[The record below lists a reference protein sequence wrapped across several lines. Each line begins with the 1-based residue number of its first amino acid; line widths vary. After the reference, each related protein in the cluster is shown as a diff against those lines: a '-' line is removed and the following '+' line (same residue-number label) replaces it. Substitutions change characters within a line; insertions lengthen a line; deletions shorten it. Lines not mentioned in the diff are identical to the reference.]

1 MHPCTVYTLR
11 KSANF
16 SPFLDDFSHD
26 LLSLSIFSLV
36 FLCLTIIQKK
46 KETQYWLISLAG
58 IAQKKIDSSVQ
69 WNSDQYYTTWKLV
82 LGTKIFPW
90 NFFKT
95 TKFICVTLSP
105 TQNLLLRNFLGK
117 YFRYICCPNP
127 TGNRNLG
134 KLVKFPYCYVI
145 AKKIRYFKDFR
156 KKN

>member
-16 SPFLDDFSHD
+16 SPFLDDFSHN
-26 LLSLSIFSLV
+26 LLSHSIFSLV

-58 IAQKKIDSSVQ
+58 IAQKKIDSVQ
-69 WNSDQYYTTWKLV
+69 WNSDQYCTTWKLV

-90 NFFKT
+90 SCFK
-95 TKFICVTLSP
+95 I
-105 TQNLLLRNFLGK
+105 NEI
-117 YFRYICCPNP
+117 YFRYFVANTKSFLAKFFAKILQIYLLSQS